1 MKNIF
6 LIFIIIC
13 FSCNRKIEF
22 VQSKVTSN
30 LFLIKNPPKND
41 SLLRKEIILFLIKNP
56 VEYNKSPYHV
66 NFYKYTWN
74 TKYFIN
80 NLPDPG
86 GFSSEELDNYPQDN
100 IGSFIISKCENDT
113 TKLVGEL
120 ILAKNPF
127 KADTII
133 YKCD

>member
-1 MKNIF
+1 MKSLMIIF
-6 LIFIIIC
+6 LSILF
-13 FSCNRKIEF
+13 FSCNRKVEF

-30 LFLIKNPPKND
+30 LFLIKNPTEYQ
-41 SLLRKEIILFLIKNP
+41 KEPFHI
-56 VEYNKSPYHV
+56 
-66 NFYKYTWN
+66 NFYKYTYN

-86 GFSSEELDNYPQDN
+86 GFSSEELINYPEDN
-100 IGSFIISKCENDT
+100 ISNFIVTKCDNDT

-120 ILAKNPF
+120 RFYNQWGNHF
-127 KADTII
+127 KPDTII